1 MNVGTLIVSITSG
14 LWLASVVLA
23 LTLVPGLALWW
34 LFTGRRPSPA
44 ELLGP
49 CFLLG
54 CIVLT
59 ALSALIIGTLPS
71 QPAVAWGALGVAALI
86 ALGSLAP
93 HRAAVRES
101 LAGLFQSVVSGI
113 RSQPV
118 WWLAILGLASLE
130 FLVCLAPNTAW
141 DAYTL
146 HYGIIEK
153 FWRTGSLAPEGLA
166 PREYM
171 HLNSEVLCSLWMLA
185 AGERA
190 ANLMSLLQV
199 FSLGATVYLGI
210 SRYTESFWARL
221 GAMVVLGLPVSVHQ
235 SSGGWVDTLLV
246 QSVLLGYLCY
256 EAAPREERPLGW
268 AVFAGLCGGYAWGVK
283 QSVPVLLVPLAAIA
297 AFDLLRAR
305 DRRLPALV
313 MGAVLVLAAAPWLY
327 RTWTATGNPLYPA
340 FPSLNRLT
348 HRWDLAHAVGYRTP
362 LPWGFVQMFQVHSGA
377 PPKWLDDGVPPWV
390 MLYLLLGFLVLLR
403 TRDWTA
409 APGRLWAG
417 AILALGPTYY
427 FFFGNSRYAVFAYII
442 GVVAASITCGRAF
455 GKAAG
460 FRWACAGVG
469 VLCILLGSAIAAGR
483 VWNRREVLTGRVT
496 PLAYVAGTYP
506 HLELLERV
514 RGEIR
519 PGQKV
524 VMFDGLIYR
533 NGMPTVDADPR
544 FPGARVVNWQT
555 ESAERVLANCR
566 ELGVRWIVVPYG
578 YARFSTGVGFWASR
592 KTGAGS
598 EDQERL
604 KAAVRETFPEWVW
617 KEGAPLWVD
626 PTVDYFAA
634 VVDRISEIR
643 PWLRTRGVVPGWVLY
658 ELQDAPATVA
668 TTGAKRPSPV
678 TPGQAQF

>member
-1 MNVGTLIVSITSG
+1 MGTLLLSIASG
-14 LWLASVVLA
+14 LGIATVVLA
-23 LTLVPGLALWW
+23 VTLALGLALWW
-34 LFTGRRPSPA
+34 RFTGRSPSPA

-49 CFLLG
+49 GFLLG
-54 CIVLT
+54 CIALT
-59 ALSALIIGTLPS
+59 TLSVLIIVALPAH
-71 QPAVAWGALGVAALI
+71 PLAAWGAIGAALLL
-86 ALGSLAP
+86 AAASLAP
-93 HRAAVRES
+93 ERAAVREA
-101 LAGLFQSVVSGI
+101 LTGMCQSVSTGF
-113 RSQPV
+113 RAQPV
-118 WWLAILGLASLE
+118 WWLAILGLAALE
-130 FLVCLAPNTAW
+130 FFVCLAPNTAW

-171 HLNSEVLCSLWMLA
+171 HLNSEVLCSIWMLA

-199 FSLGATVYLGI
+199 ISLGATVYLGI

-221 GAMVVLGLPVSVHQ
+221 GATVVLGLPVSVHQ

-246 QSVLLGYLCY
+246 QSVLLCYLCY
-256 EAAPREERPLGW
+256 EVAPREARPLGW

-283 QSVPVLLVPLAAIA
+283 QSVPALLVPLALIA
-297 AFDLLRAR
+297 AFDLLRHR

-313 MGAVLVLAAAPWLY
+313 MGAVLVLVAAPWLY

-362 LPWGFVQMFQVHSGA
+362 LPWGFLQMFQVHSGS
-377 PPKWLDDGVPPWV
+377 PSKWLDDAVPPWV
-390 MLYLLLGFLVLLR
+390 MLYFLLGFLVLLR
-403 TRDWTA
+403 MRDWKA
-409 APGRLWAG
+409 APGRLWTG
-417 AILALGPTYY
+417 VLLALGPTYY
-427 FFFGNSRYAVFAYII
+427 FFFGNSRYAVFAYIFGAI
-442 GVVAASITCGRAF
+442 TASITCGRAF
-455 GKAAG
+455 GKATG

-469 VLCILLGSAIAAGR
+469 VLSLLLGSAIAAGR
-483 VWNRREVLTGRVT
+483 AWNRRDVLVGRVT
-496 PLAYVAGTYP
+496 PQAYVAGTYP
-506 HLELLERV
+506 HLALLDPV
-514 RGEIR
+514 RSEIQ

-555 ESAERVLANCR
+555 ETAERVLDNCR
-566 ELGVRWIVVPYG
+566 ELNVRWIVVPYG
-578 YARFSTGVGFWASR
+578 YARFSMGVGYWASQ
-592 KTGAGS
+592 KSGAGAG
-598 EDQERL
+598 EQERL
-604 KAAVRETFPEWVW
+604 MATVRETFPEWVW
-617 KEGAPLWVD
+617 KEGSPLWVD

-634 VVDRISEIR
+634 VVERLSEIR

-658 ELQDAPATVA
+658 ELRDAPVEVADFDEDRTVPA
-668 TTGAKRPSPV
+668 GK
-678 TPGQAQF
+678 GQAQF